1 MQRGDLWDSTKRN
14 PIRISFHNNTQPL
27 RPCFKGDCVI
37 KTENFPVRVDAKRHL
52 CIDDR
57 FFACYEVDTAFADVF
72 AGKSERKDRENPRFG
87 NALGDTE
94 RKMVGGGIGIR
105 GKPETATFIREIH
118 GGREKRFS
126 ECQSC
131 LIIERQSHRGKT
143 RRNQLFQ
150 CCSEIDEF
158 SGMDQIQNLFQ
169 LRMVCAMADS
179 RIKSDTGAYA
189 KGSLVLSG
197 DYTSDLDREYAVW
210 ITGSRSRLRPRTK
223 SLPEPVGIQPRV
235 TYL

>member
-1 MQRGDLWDSTKRN
+1 M
-14 PIRISFHNNTQPL
+14 
-27 RPCFKGDCVI
+27 
-37 KTENFPVRVDAKRHL
+37 DAKRHL

-210 ITGSRSRLRPRTK
+210 IKNLVQSLYRISFQIKTADKVVAGTGRDTAKGDILDRK
-223 SLPEPVGIQPRV
+223 SVV
-235 TYL
+235 